1 MVVAAYNVRTL
12 AVKGKNG
19 CGHAE
24 CVLAKAWQLECDFI
38 GLQETRR
45 SGKTE
50 FCAGGYRVF
59 GSGQEETEGRQ
70 GLYGVGLSV
79 KESICRKS
87 VYTLHLIDQRLM
99 SMRFE
104 LTGECAVVNLVVAYA
119 PTEANPNAELK
130 EVFWKKLGTWLN
142 RSQRRNCC
150 LY

>member
-1 MVVAAYNVRTL
+1 MAVATYNVRTL

-19 CGHAE
+19 YGHPE
-24 CVLAKAWQLECDFI
+24 CVLAKAPQLGCDFI

-50 FCAGGYRVF
+50 FSAAGYRVF
-59 GSGQEETEGRQ
+59 CSGQEETEGTQ
-70 GLYGVGLSV
+70 GLYGVGLAA

-87 VYTLHLIDQRLM
+87 VYTHQLIDERLM

-104 LTGECAVVNLVVAYA
+104 LTGECAAVNLVDAYA

-130 EVFWKKLGTWLN
+130 
-142 RSQRRNCC
+142 
-150 LY
+150 